1 MDYTQTIVSAL
12 SVLTVIG
19 QVIAILLAVLLMRR
33 SVMPSSRLL
42 QWISTHSMTLMLII
56 ASIATVGSLYFSEV
70 AGWTPCR
77 LCWFQRI
84 FMYPQVVLL
93 VLALWRKDKGIAPY
107 ILVLSIIGLLIA
119 TLHYGE
125 QVSAALFPTEIDP
138 KVPCDTSGTSCRST
152 PFFHFGY
159 ITIPMMA
166 WTVFLLNILGSLAV
180 IRSKNNPIQ

>member
-1 MDYTQTIVSAL
+1 MEYTQTIVSAL
-12 SVLTVIG
+12 SALTVIG
-19 QVIAILLAVLLMRR
+19 QAIAMVLAVMLMRR
-33 SVMPSSRLL
+33 SVLSSSSLL
-42 QWISTHSMTLMLII
+42 QWVSKHGMTLMLIT

-93 VLALWRKDKGIAPY
+93 ALALWKKDKGIAPY

-138 KVPCDTSGTSCRST
+138 NVPCDTSGTSCRST

-166 WTVFLLNILGSLAV
+166 WTVFLLNILGSLAI
-180 IRSKNNPIQ
+180 IRSKNNLVQ